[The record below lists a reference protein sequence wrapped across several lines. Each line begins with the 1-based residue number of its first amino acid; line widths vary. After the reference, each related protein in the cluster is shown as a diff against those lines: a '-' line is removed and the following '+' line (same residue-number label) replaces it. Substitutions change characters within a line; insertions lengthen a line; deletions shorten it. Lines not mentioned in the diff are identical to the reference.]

1 MSIDEDL
8 AQIFCRYSARKLLEQ
23 YREHC
28 GHEAAMARLG
38 GYTGRG
44 WQELHDQIEDILPAV
59 LDDQL
64 VGDEVE
70 QPQPKTPAQTFGARI
85 SNRGGW

>member
-8 AQIFCRYSARKLLEQ
+8 AQVFRRYSARKLLEQ

-28 GHEAAMARLG
+28 ANEASVARTN

-44 WQELHDQIEDILPAV
+44 WEELHDQIEDILPAV
-59 LDDQL
+59 IDDQL
-64 VGDEVE
+64 AGDEIE
-70 QPQPKTPAQTFGARI
+70 QPQPRTSAQTFGARI
-85 SNRGGW
+85 SRGGW

>member
-8 AQIFCRYSARKLLEQ
+8 AQVFRRYSARKLLEQ

-28 GHEAAMARLG
+28 ANEAAVARQEG
-38 GYTGRG
+38 FTGRG

-64 VGDEVE
+64 IGDEVD
-70 QPQPKTPAQTFGARI
+70 QPQRPTPAQTFGARI

>member
-8 AQIFCRYSARKLLEQ
+8 AQVFRRYSARRLLEQ

-28 GHEAAMARLG
+28 ANEAAVARQN

-44 WQELHDQIEDILPAV
+44 WEELHDQIEDILPAV
-59 LDDQL
+59 IDDQL
-64 VGDEVE
+64 AGDEIE
-70 QPQPKTPAQTFGARI
+70 QAPSPTHGQAFANKHFG
-85 SNRGGW
+85 SW

>member
-8 AQIFCRYSARKLLEQ
+8 AQVFRRYSARKLLEQ

-28 GHEAAMARLG
+28 ANEAAVARQN

-44 WQELHDQIEDILPAV
+44 WEELHDQIEDILPAV
-59 LDDQL
+59 IDDQL
-64 VGDEVE
+64 AGDEIE
-70 QPQPKTPAQTFGARI
+70 QPQPRTSAQTFGARI
-85 SNRGGW
+85 SRGGW

>member
-8 AQIFCRYSARKLLEQ
+8 AQVFRRYSARRLLEQ

-28 GHEAAMARLG
+28 ANEAAVARQN

-44 WQELHDQIEDILPAV
+44 WEELHDQIEDILPAV
-59 LDDQL
+59 IDDQL
-64 VGDEVE
+64 AGDQVE

-85 SNRGGW
+85 SRGGW

>member
-8 AQIFCRYSARKLLEQ
+8 AQIFRRYSARTLLEQ

-28 GHEAAMARLG
+28 ENEAAVARLN

-44 WQELHDQIEDILPAV
+44 WTELRDQIEDILPAV

-64 VGDEVE
+64 VGDEIEEEPRLTRGQV
-70 QPQPKTPAQTFGARI
+70 FARAHKPG
-85 SNRGGW
+85 RW

>member
-8 AQIFCRYSARKLLEQ
+8 AQVFRRYSARKLLEQ

-28 GHEAAMARLG
+28 AHEAAVARQD

-64 VGDEVE
+64 VGEEVE
-70 QPQPKTPAQTFGARI
+70 QPQLKTPAQTFGARI
-85 SNRGGW
+85 GRGGW

>member
-8 AQIFCRYSARKLLEQ
+8 AQIFRRYSARKLLEQ

-28 GHEAAMARLG
+28 ANEAAVARTN

-44 WQELHDQIEDILPAV
+44 WEELHDQIEDILPAV
-59 LDDQL
+59 IDDQL
-64 VGDEVE
+64 AGDAVE